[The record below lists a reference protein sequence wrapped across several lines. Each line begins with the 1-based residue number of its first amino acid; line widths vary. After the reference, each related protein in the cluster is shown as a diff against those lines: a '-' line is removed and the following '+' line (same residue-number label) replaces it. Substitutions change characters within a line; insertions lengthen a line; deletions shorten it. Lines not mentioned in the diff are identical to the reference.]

1 VCWDRFSLLTLVDVP
16 IVVVLGVFEVLSLV
30 DGGEGSCGKRE
41 SRPLPCMLQANDF
54 RHTLSN
60 AVNQSEP
67 LADSDK
73 CLLEARH
80 VFLNGIFD
88 FFVAAVG
95 SAPAFVERVHA
106 FVLCLFGLV
115 LSHVVLMDV
124 DCLCMTQ

>member
-1 VCWDRFSLLTLVDVP
+1 MIKILLVRIQVP
-16 IVVVLGVFEVLSLV
+16 VVLVVLIQQILSLV
-30 DGGEGSCGKRE
+30 DSGEGSCGKRE
-41 SRPLPCMLQANDF
+41 SSPLPCMLQSNDVG
-54 RHTLSN
+54 HTLSN

-80 VFLNGIFD
+80 IFLNGIFD